1 MNEFI
6 INRET
11 PNLNQTISNSDYNKP
26 RYMMNDLCSVYT
38 HYDARLGI
46 NVSTPN
52 ILPVKEDNKNGQTSQ

>member
-11 PNLNQTISNSDYNKP
+11 PNLNQTNSDYNQP

-38 HYDARLGI
+38 HYDTKLGI

>member
-11 PNLNQTISNSDYNKP
+11 PNLNQTKSNSDYNKP
-26 RYMMNDLCSVYT
+26 GYMMNDLCSVYT

-46 NVSTPN
+46 NVPTPN
-52 ILPVKEDNKNGQTSQ
+52 ILPNKEVNKNG